1 MKQIHTL
8 STAYKQNP
16 QTFPKL
22 IYVKVKHLSRTH
34 WLYKICYTI
43 IVRWSICPYI

>member
-34 WLYKICYTI
+34 WLYKICY
-43 IVRWSICPYI
+43 SNYCQM